1 MGNFAKFKQ
10 YLHDQDLHF
19 EEDIADGIP
28 FVHMR
33 EQIKNAA
40 TLLIIFDFDVNET
53 IATMHIYNVAK
64 IDSPL
69 KRDELLRLVNDLNNR
84 YRFVKYIVTDNGD
97 VSIEYSTYVNE
108 SYDFSKLIFIL
119 FLTIKALEEEE
130 LKKFMRLQWA

>member
-10 YLHDQDLHF
+10 YLHEQDLYF

-28 FVHMR
+28 FVRMR
-33 EQIKNAA
+33 EQIENAA
-40 TLLIIFDFDVNET
+40 TLLIIFDFDVDET
-53 IATMHIYNVAK
+53 IASMRIYNVAK

-69 KRDELLRLVNDLNNR
+69 KRDELLRLVNDLNDR

-97 VSIEYSTYVNE
+97 VSIQYSTHVNE
-108 SYDFSKLIFIL
+108 SYDFSKLILIL
-119 FLTIKALEEEE
+119 VLTVKALREEE